1 MDSNLKTNNPALIIE
16 KSIIVNSQI
25 CEIKYDHEYWIAYR
39 LQKKS
44 VRVLSKQ
51 FNEIKKRFIYPDG
64 LHNYSNNVTHVI
76 PIWYSKHKKQI
87 WQKWWSI
94 DLWKSIFFF
103 PLYKSLMSKT
113 SGKIVIQNYRK
124 NLRAGTKEIC
134 QIATTNLPN

>member
-39 LQKKS
+39 LPKKS

-64 LHNYSNNVTHVI
+64 LHCYSNNVTHVI

-94 DLWKSIFFF
+94 DIRLVKIDFFST
-103 PLYKSLMSKT
+103 LQKLN
-113 SGKIVIQNYRK
+113 VK
-124 NLRAGTKEIC
+124 NLGKDCNSKLQKKLQGGHKR
-134 QIATTNLPN
+134 NLSNCHN